1 MHKTKV
7 LKCTEV
13 IRQCCHI
20 ACSIERQKIRI
31 SCYCALCGNEK
42 FKFIKEQEE
51 GSLSKQGIRTPL
63 KKIPLLGDI
72 VF

>member
-1 MHKTKV
+1 M
-7 LKCTEV
+7 LS
-13 IRQCCHI
+13 I

-31 SCYCALCGNEK
+31 YYCALCGNKK

-63 KKIPLLGDI
+63 KKISLLGDI
-72 VF
+72 MF